1 MNVAEFFGKAS
12 DVVARNDGA
21 ALVIGRLTMV
31 LLGVFAVIAL
41 LMLIIWLA
49 QQCIG
54 ARPQNFE
61 HFEDSWET
69 KLFVPYLQDKLKGI
83 NELKKSLNSISDS
96 VENAQDDL
104 EGAKENIC
112 TVTEDIH
119 DNYINARMSGI
130 DPNLVSEPKDKQ
142 DKRIGSRKERA
153 EKSWKRRQ
161 AEFKAKRGFPV
172 VECFDVDT
180 STSATLIVQISTVCD
195 DINDTVAN
203 ITELSK
209 SPEFQDVITRLMA
222 IEGSIQFTTPFLVN
236 NATVTG
242 NNVATIRNIPKP
254 ENISTD
260 VSSTKT
266 EGFDGSLDPDT
277 YYKNK
282 YPEVAAKEAAAVAA
296 ATTMISSASHFLDS
310 VKNLVSRSKNS
321 LDVNNKTKATSV
333 ELQKGNI
340 TPAYMDEK

>member
-41 LMLIIWLA
+41 LMLIMWLA

-61 HFEDSWET
+61 HFEDSWEAT
-69 KLFVPYLQDKLKGI
+69 AFVPYLQDKLKGI
-83 NELKKSLNSISDS
+83 NELKKSLGSISDS
-96 VENAQDDL
+96 VENAQDSL

-119 DNYINARMSGI
+119 DNYINAHMSGV
-130 DPNLVSEPKDKQ
+130 DPNLASEPKDKQ
-142 DKRIGSRKERA
+142 DKRLGSRKERA
-153 EKSWKRRQ
+153 EKAWKRRQ
-161 AEFKAKRGFPV
+161 AEFKAKHGLPV

-180 STSATLIVQISTVCD
+180 STSAALIVQIGTACD

-203 ITELSK
+203 ITELAK
-209 SPEFQDVITRLMA
+209 SPEFQDVITQVMA

-242 NNVATIRNIPKP
+242 NNVATIRNMPKP
-254 ENISTD
+254 ESTSTD
-260 VSSTKT
+260 VSGAKT

-282 YPEVAAKEAAAVAA
+282 YPELAAKEAKAVAA
-296 ATTMISSASHFLDS
+296 ASSMISNASHFVDS

-321 LDVNNKTKATSV
+321 LDVNNKTKAKAV
-333 ELQKGNI
+333 DLEKGKVN
-340 TPAYMDEK
+340 PAYMDKN

>member
-1 MNVAEFFGKAS
+1 MNVTEFFGKAS

-31 LLGVFAVIAL
+31 LLGVFAVISL
-41 LMLIIWLA
+41 LMLIMWLA

-61 HFEDSWET
+61 HFEDSWEAT
-69 KLFVPYLQDKLKGI
+69 AFVPYLQDKLKGI
-83 NELKKSLNSISDS
+83 NELKKSLGSISDS
-96 VENAQDDL
+96 VENAQDSL

-119 DNYINARMSGI
+119 DNYINAHMSGV
-130 DPNLVSEPKDKQ
+130 DPNLASEPKDKQ
-142 DKRIGSRKERA
+142 EKRLGSRKERA
-153 EKSWKRRQ
+153 EKAWKRRQ
-161 AEFKAKRGFPV
+161 AEFKAKHGLPV

-180 STSATLIVQISTVCD
+180 SASATLIVQIGKACD

-203 ITELSK
+203 IMELAK
-209 SPEFQDVITRLMA
+209 TPEIQDVITQMMA

-242 NNVATIRNIPKP
+242 NNVSTIRNIPKP
-254 ENISTD
+254 ADISGAEA
-260 VSSTKT
+260 K
-266 EGFDGSLDPDT
+266 EGFDGGSLDPDT

-282 YPEVAAKEAAAVAA
+282 YPDVAAKEAAAVAA
-296 ATTMISSASHFLDS
+296 ATSMISNGSHFLDTI
-310 VKNLVSRSKNS
+310 KDIVSRSKNS
-321 LDVNNKTKATSV
+321 LDVDNKTKATSV
-333 ELQKGNI
+333 DLQNGKI
-340 TPAYMDEK
+340 TPAYMDKN